1 MRIASAGSYI
11 QAMAYVED
19 LGDDR
24 TLRLLLDGSAKCQK
38 KEIDEIL
45 QILYK
50 GIEEDKS
57 IGEITDALDGK
68 NFPCLE
74 NGYDLEE
81 A

>member
-1 MRIASAGSYI
+1 MRIASAGYYI

-50 GIEEDKS
+50 GIEE
-57 IGEITDALDGK
+57 GQ
-68 NFPCLE
+68 
-74 NGYDLEE
+74 
-81 A
+81 